1 ALLRGRLLAAAVV
14 VESGDRG
21 GGLASHHLIRSA
33 LNPVLLVVALLQ
45 LAGDSDLLPL
55 LKVGSDVLSEPL
67 PGGDGQESRVAVLPL
82 AGLLVLA
89 TRVARYAE
97 ARHGGAVARVAQLRV
112 CDEGCFGDGDLRKC
126 HECSFSDL
134 RHEKSPRGYFPT
146 GRVFGRLWP
155 SWFVLGGVLC

>member
-1 ALLRGRLLAAAVV
+1 MGRGLEWGLLHGAEGRLHVVLRLLEALLCGLRLAVVV

-33 LNPVLLVVALLQ
+33 LDPVLLVVALLQ

-97 ARHGGAVARVAQLRV
+97 TRHGGAVARVAQLRV
-112 CDEGCFGDGDLRKC
+112 CDEGCFGDGDLRK
-126 HECSFSDL
+126 
-134 RHEKSPRGYFPT
+134 
-146 GRVFGRLWP
+146 
-155 SWFVLGGVLC
+155 